1 MSASQTPLAG
11 RRWSGNLWLLMLVG
25 LTAIVGGY
33 WLPSRLSSGET
44 KLASRDWRSP
54 SARHQTGP
62 SPSETDYRT
71 DEPAQ
76 VSRLRDPLQTPS
88 PWPEA
93 SELYAP
99 LVRLALATAM
109 VLGLILIFVIVARRY
124 WSGRLTDKSGST
136 ALELTAELSLPG
148 RCRLLL
154 VRVGKEQVLLG
165 VDSRGI
171 SGLIVLPTRFAD
183 WLEETN
189 SPAES
194 TPQLRRSAIA
204 AMVGEEER

>member
-1 MSASQTPLAG
+1 MPASQTPLAG
-11 RRWSGNLWLLMLVG
+11 RQWSGNLWLLVLVG
-25 LTAIVGGY
+25 LTAVVGGY

-44 KLASRDWRSP
+44 KLASSEWGTTR
-54 SARHQTGP
+54 ARHQAGP
-62 SPSETDYRT
+62 SASETDSRT
-71 DEPAQ
+71 KETGQ
-76 VSRLRDPLQTPS
+76 VSRLPTPLQTPS
-88 PWPEA
+88 PWPA
-93 SELYAP
+93 ELYAP
-99 LVRLALATAM
+99 LGRLALATAI

-124 WSGRLTDKSGST
+124 WTGRLTEKNGSSV
-136 ALELTAELSLPG
+136 LELAAELSLPG

-171 SGLIVLPTRFAD
+171 SGLIALPTRFAD

-189 SPAES
+189 SLAES
-194 TPQLRRSAIA
+194 NPQLRRSAIA